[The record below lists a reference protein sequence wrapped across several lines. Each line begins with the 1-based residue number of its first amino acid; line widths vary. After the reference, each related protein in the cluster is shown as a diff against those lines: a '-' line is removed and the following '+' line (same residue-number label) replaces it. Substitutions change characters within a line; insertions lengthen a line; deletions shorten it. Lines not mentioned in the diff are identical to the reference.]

1 MAAAHGRR
9 KGLPLTRSLGIIAL
23 SCALTTC
30 SVPPSPSLLEQIIAS
45 GEFRAV
51 TRNSPATF
59 YYGDDEPRGIDYELA
74 RGYADYL
81 GVELRMYVAEQF
93 WQIFPDVAEGK
104 AHVGAAGLTVTAPR
118 LELFDFGPAYQT
130 AKRKVIYRRGSPQP
144 HGLQDMLEGELEVLA
159 GSAYVGILEEAR
171 RQLPEL
177 TWLENWEVGVE
188 ELVRRVA
195 AGEIDYTMVDSNIFG
210 LLQQAYPD
218 AREAFSLGP
227 ETPIAWVLLKS
238 ADTSLRES
246 IAAFFAELHATGEL
260 NAILDRY
267 YISTISTIPT
277 IPTASTEKDFEYI
290 GSREFIDRFES
301 RLPKYKA
308 YFLAAAERTDVD
320 WRLLVAM
327 AYQESHWD
335 PKAVSPTGVKGIMML
350 TTRTANMLGVEDRTD
365 PEQSIHGGAEYLVYV
380 GNKLPERIGEPDRT
394 WFAVAAYNVG
404 YGHVEDAR
412 VITEIQGGDPDSWQE
427 VRERLPLLSEP
438 RWFKRVPSGYAR
450 GQEPV
455 QYVDN
460 IQRYYDSLRWMTA
473 DENGAAAQT
482 VIVSETTAL

>member
-1 MAAAHGRR
+1 M
-9 KGLPLTRSLGIIAL
+9 IAL
-23 SCALTTC
+23 SCALATC

-81 GVELRMYVAEQF
+81 GVELRMYVADQF

-118 LELFDFGPAYQT
+118 LEIFDFSPPYQT
-130 AKRKVIYRRGSPQP
+130 ARRKVIYRRGSPQP
-144 HGLQDMLEGELEVLA
+144 HGLQDMLGGELEILA

-177 TWLENWEVGVE
+177 TWLENREVGVE

-195 AGEIDYTMVDSNIFG
+195 AGEIDYTMVDSHIFD
-210 LLQQAYPD
+210 LLQRSYPD
-218 AREAFSLGP
+218 AREAFTIGP
-227 ETPIAWVLLKS
+227 ETPIAWALPKS
-238 ADTSLRES
+238 TDTSLRES
-246 IAAFFAELHATGEL
+246 VATFFAELHATGEL

-267 YISTISTIPT
+267 YIPT
-277 IPTASTEKDFEYI
+277 IPIVPTVSTVPTISIISTEQDFDFI
-290 GSREFIDRFES
+290 VSRAFVRRYES
-301 RLPKYKA
+301 RLPKFKA

-320 WRLLVAM
+320 WRLLAAM

-335 PKAVSPTGVKGIMML
+335 SKAVSPTGVRGIMML
-350 TTRTANMLGVEDRTD
+350 TTRTASMLGVEDRTD

-380 GNKLPERIGEPDRT
+380 GKKIPQRIGEPDRT
-394 WFAVAAYNVG
+394 WLAVAAYNVG
-404 YGHVEDAR
+404 YGHLEDAR
-412 VITEIQGGDPDSWQE
+412 VITEIQGGDPDSWQD

-438 RWFKRVPSGYAR
+438 HWFERVPSGYAR

-455 QYVDN
+455 LYVDN
-460 IQRYYDSLRWMTA
+460 IQRYYDSLRSMTA
-473 DENGAAAQT
+473 DDNGAASQL
-482 VIVSETTAL
+482 VIVSEVTPL